1 MGEFSERGA
10 IQGCV
15 SCQLL
20 FTVSDG
26 PAFGGKRLET
36 LHTMFLPNRKPLA
49 GFAPTDSV
57 DPRRVVRRF
66 LARTGRPT
74 TFADISQQ
82 FLTPTFYRRKRFA
95 DATICETEISGVF
108 DSVAN
113 HADSPALGAAT
124 DVGDFR
130 HD

>member
-1 MGEFSERGA
+1 MAPRLVA
-10 IQGCV
+10 NALKRCTQC
-15 SCQLL
+15 SCQIANHWLDLL
-20 FTVSDG
+20 
-26 PAFGGKRLET
+26 RLT
-36 LHTMFLPNRKPLA
+36 PLTPDE
-49 GFAPTDSV
+49 FV
-57 DPRRVVRRF
+57 NRF

-82 FLTPTFYRRKRFA
+82 FLIPTFYRRKRFA

-130 HD
+130 DD